1 MNYPKK
7 EQQRNKAQS
16 PFNGL
21 EKIRKS
27 VRKQGLLAIAT
38 ILLTV
43 VMVFAMT
50 TAWYTNVAQTNGLTF
65 TTQSWGVNDVEIQ
78 VGTTAFEIY
87 PGAVGVVPLTL
98 TNKTATIASVGVSVV
113 SNASN
118 LADEMGKRMFF
129 YVEQSQRKNGEYVDR
144 TYISGGNVSYTFT
157 LLPGETIHMD
167 GSGYN
172 AAPVKWTWVYDM
184 LGYYISGT
192 KQPNGDVAV
201 SQYLRPIE
209 YKYDEATFDENGRLL
224 TVDGVTT
231 VDAFLETLSGK
242 DGYLGT
248 IDTAAVTEKG
258 YYPVDVD
265 ENGTGI
271 WAYLCT
277 YTEIEQGI
285 LYDTQ
290 MAQTMP
296 SFQVQLKFT
305 TKNESTVQAQVGSVD
320 QLQEALLDRTVDVI
334 QLEKDL
340 VLSESIDVPSGTQA
354 VVDLNGH
361 TISMKDLT
369 ENQESEKVAF
379 LTETDAQLVL
389 INGKIEGTGTGKE
402 VAVKAIGAQIT
413 MSGMTLTN
421 VYRGVD
427 IKDQLS
433 QGDSVV
439 RVSNSAISATNIG
452 LFIQGNG
459 EASDG
464 ITRLVVENCSIDGGY
479 VAISGQG
486 SSGAGNQLWGT
497 DIQLTNCKLN
507 ANLKGESWAGIY
519 HPQQN
524 STLNIQGGQIHG
536 YTGIA
541 VKGGNVVIQD
551 ATIHGYGQANAAADA
566 ASGWTDTGDGIY
578 LEAVYRW
585 KATVE
590 LRGDNMN
597 VISDHGMAV
606 QLFEKTGFGPGSIYI
621 YGNGTYKNGQTDMD
635 ITDFKVD

>member
-1 MNYPKK
+1 MNYPRK
-7 EQQRNKAQS
+7 EQQRNKTKG
-16 PFNGL
+16 PLNGL

-27 VRKQGLLAIAT
+27 VRRQGLLAVAT

-65 TTQSWGVNDVEIQ
+65 TTQSWGVNDVDIQ

-87 PGAVGVVPLTL
+87 PGAVGIVPLKL
-98 TNKTATIASVGVSVV
+98 VNKTQTIASVGVSAIFNTAGVE
-113 SNASN
+113 
-118 LADEMGKRMFF
+118 DEMEKRLFF
-129 YVEQSQRKNGEYVDR
+129 YVEQTQRKNGEYVDR
-144 TYISGGNVSYTFT
+144 TYIGSGNSSYTYT
-157 LLPGETIHMD
+157 LLPGETVHMD
-167 GSGYN
+167 GGGYN

-184 LGYYISGT
+184 LGYYVSGT
-192 KQPNGDVAV
+192 RQANGDVAV

-209 YKYDEATFDENGRLL
+209 YDLDKATFGEDGKLK
-224 TVDGVTT
+224 TVDGVT
-231 VDAFLETLSGK
+231 VDAFLEGISEK

-248 IDTAAVTEKG
+248 IDTATVTEKG
-258 YYPVDVD
+258 YYPVEVD
-265 ENGTGI
+265 ENGTGV

-285 LYDTQ
+285 QYDTQ
-290 MAQTMP
+290 LAQTMP

-305 TKNESTVQAQVGSVD
+305 TKNESTVQAQVSNVE
-320 QLQEALLDRTVDVI
+320 QLKEALLDSSVDVI
-334 QLEKDL
+334 QLEQDL
-340 VLSESIDVPSGTQA
+340 VLSETIDVLNDSQA
-354 VVDLNGH
+354 VLDLNGH
-361 TISMKDLT
+361 IINMNGLT
-369 ENQESEKVAF
+369 ENQDNEKVAF
-379 LTETDAQLVL
+379 RAETDAKLIL
-389 INGKIEGTGTGKE
+389 INGKIEGTGNGKE
-402 VAVKAIGAQIT
+402 VAVKAVGAQIT

-421 VYRGVD
+421 VYRCID

-439 RVSNSAISATNIG
+439 RLSDSTISATNIG

-459 EASDG
+459 DVSDG
-464 ITRLVVENCSIDGGY
+464 VTRLIAENCSIDGAY
-479 VAISGQG
+479 VAICGQG
-486 SSGAGNQLWGT
+486 SANANNQQWGT

-524 STLNIQGGQIHG
+524 STLNIQGGEIHG

-541 VKGGNVVIQD
+541 VKGGTVVIQN
-551 ATIHGYGQANAAADA
+551 AIIHGYGEANKAAEAT
-566 ASGWTDTGDGIY
+566 SGWTDTGDGIY
-578 LEAVYRW
+578 LEAVYPW

-597 VISDHGMAV
+597 VISDHGKAI
-606 QLFEKTGFGPGSIYI
+606 QLFEKTGFGPGLIYI
-621 YGNGTYKNGQTDMD
+621 YDDGSYKNGQTDMD
-635 ITDFKVD
+635 ISAFKIN